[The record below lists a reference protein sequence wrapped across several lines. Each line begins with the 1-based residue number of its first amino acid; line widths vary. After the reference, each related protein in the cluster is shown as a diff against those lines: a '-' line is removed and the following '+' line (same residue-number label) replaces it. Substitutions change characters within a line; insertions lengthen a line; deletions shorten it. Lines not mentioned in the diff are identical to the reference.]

1 MRTLRHP
8 IVMFVVTVLAVI
20 GIGVGVLAQATPG
33 QHRPLVVSAIC
44 AQGYHS
50 LSDIARASMEVVT
63 VSVQPQ
69 PRLVTVAGIPF
80 TLTDVRVISSLKGS
94 LSSGDVVS
102 IRELGPR
109 GTAEPEPS
117 PSAGSTELLFLLPF
131 EWVPGSVVAG
141 QYVPLGCGQ
150 GMYEQSASDANT
162 FDAMSQLPG
171 LPESM
176 TVQDVQAAVTS

>member
-109 GTAEPEPS
+109 GTAEPSRVRQPGVLNFCS
-117 PSAGSTELLFLLPF
+117 SCRSSGFLAAWWL
-131 EWVPGSVVAG
+131 
-141 QYVPLGCGQ
+141 
-150 GMYEQSASDANT
+150 ANT
-162 FDAMSQLPG
+162 SHSAVAKGCTSSQHPTRTRSTPCL
-171 LPESM
+171 SFRAF
-176 TVQDVQAAVTS
+176 QNQ